1 MRNSPVYY
9 GWFVLAASAV
19 SEMLVQGATSY
30 SAGLFVL
37 PLQAEFHI
45 SRAVANLPVLIL
57 FAGAMLV
64 APLAGRALDTRS
76 IRLVVPVGAVLLAA
90 SFAGIAVTHS
100 LLVMAL
106 ILFFPAAIA
115 FMAAGPLNTSTL
127 ASRWFYRRR
136 GLAQGF
142 AAVATSAG
150 GFTVVPLLSAAIQRH
165 GWRPA
170 LFYEGVI
177 ESVIIVV
184 LALLVLRDR
193 PSDMGLQDH
202 PENQGR
208 SANAAKTRTPSVR
221 WTDILFSGAFW
232 IPCLTLAAISATSQ
246 AIVITLVPY
255 GVQLGMTP
263 VAAALP
269 ISVFAIVAAITKVS
283 AGLLADRINQR
294 FLLIVAAL
302 SMTLSWLALSFFAVP
317 AALFAAAGLA
327 GIALGCALPTT
338 AGLVANS
345 FGSARFGPVMGWG
358 YALTAALLLSSVIF
372 AGAMFDK
379 TRSYHIPFMVFAV
392 LLACISLLVMTVAPA
407 RKTSAS

>member
-9 GWFVLAASAV
+9 GWYVLAASAV

-30 SAGLFVL
+30 ASGLFVL

-45 SRAVANLPVLIL
+45 SRAAANLPVLIL
-57 FAGAMLV
+57 FAGAMLI
-64 APLAGRALDTRS
+64 APLVGRALDTRP
-76 IRLVVPVGAVLLAA
+76 IRLVMPLGAILLGA
-90 SFAGIAVTHS
+90 SFAGIAATHS

-106 ILFFPAAIA
+106 ILFLPAAIA

-136 GLAQGF
+136 GLAQGL
-142 AAVATSAG
+142 AAVATSGG
-150 GFTVVPLLSAAIQRH
+150 GFIVVPLLSIAVQHH

-177 ESVIIVV
+177 VSTLIVA

-208 SANAAKTRTPSVR
+208 SANAAARSHLR
-221 WTDILFSGAFW
+221 WTDILSSRAFW
-232 IPCLTLAAISATSQ
+232 IPCLTLSAISGTGQ

-269 ISVFAIVAAITKVS
+269 ISIFAIVAALTKVS

-294 FLLIVAAL
+294 FLLIAAAL

-327 GIALGCALPTT
+327 GIALGCVLPTS
-338 AGLVANS
+338 AGLVAGN
-345 FGSARFGPVMGWG
+345 FGSAHFGQVMGWG

-372 AGAMFDK
+372 AGVIFDK
-379 TRSYHIPFMVFAV
+379 TGSYHIPFLSFTV
-392 LLACISLLVMTVAPA
+392 LLAGVSFLVMTVAPA
-407 RKTSAS
+407 RKTSAP

>member
-76 IRLVVPVGAVLLAA
+76 IRLVVPVGAILLAA

-100 LLVMAL
+100 LAVMAV
-106 ILFFPAAIA
+106 ILVFPAAIA

-170 LFYEGVI
+170 LFYGGVI

-184 LALLVLRDR
+184 LALLVLRNR
-193 PSDMGLQDH
+193 PSDLGLQDH

-208 SANAAKTRTPSVR
+208 PANAAASGRLRLS
-221 WTDILFSGAFW
+221 DILFSRAFW

-269 ISVFAIVAAITKVS
+269 ISVFAIVAAITKVV

-294 FLLIVAAL
+294 ALLIVAAL
-302 SMTLSWLALSFFAVP
+302 AMTACWLLLTVLALP
-317 AALFAAAGLA
+317 PALFAAAGLA
-327 GIALGCALPTT
+327 GLALGCALPTA
-338 AGLVANS
+338 AGLVAGS
-345 FGSARFGPVMGWG
+345 FGSARFGQVMGWG
-358 YALTAALLLSSVIF
+358 YALLAALLLSSVIF
-372 AGAMFDK
+372 AGVMFDK
-379 TRSYHIPFMVFAV
+379 TKSYHIPFLVFAV
-392 LLACISLLVMTVAPA
+392 LLAGISLLVIMVAPV
-407 RKTSAS
+407 RKTSAA

>member
-37 PLQAEFHI
+37 PLQAEFHV

-76 IRLVVPVGAVLLAA
+76 IRLVVPVGAILLAA

-100 LLVMAL
+100 LAVMAV
-106 ILFFPAAIA
+106 ILVFPAAIA

-170 LFYEGVI
+170 LFYGGVI
-177 ESVIIVV
+177 ESVVIVV
-184 LALLVLRDR
+184 LALLVLRNR
-193 PSDMGLQDH
+193 PSDLGLQDH

-208 SANAAKTRTPSVR
+208 PANAAASGRLRLS
-221 WTDILFSGAFW
+221 DILFSRAFW

-269 ISVFAIVAAITKVS
+269 ISVFAIVAAITKVV

-294 FLLIVAAL
+294 ALLIVAAL
-302 SMTLSWLALSFFAVP
+302 AMTACWLLLTVLALP
-317 AALFAAAGLA
+317 PALFAAAGLA
-327 GIALGCALPTT
+327 GLALGCALPTA
-338 AGLVANS
+338 AGLVAGS
-345 FGSARFGPVMGWG
+345 FGSARFGQVMGWG
-358 YALTAALLLSSVIF
+358 YALLAALLLSSVIF
-372 AGAMFDK
+372 AGVMFDRTK
-379 TRSYHIPFMVFAV
+379 SYHIPFLVFAV
-392 LLACISLLVMTVAPA
+392 LLGAISLLVIMVAPI
-407 RKTSAS
+407 RKTSAA